1 MIEIPG
7 FRIER
12 LIAEGGMSSV
22 YLALQESLGRRV
34 ACKVLKKFD
43 SPSQAER
50 FLHEGRIIASLNHR
64 NIITIHDIGAIG
76 DRHYIAM
83 EYLEGGSLGDR
94 IADGM
99 APGAALAL
107 INDMALCL
115 DFIHQ
120 QNIVHRDIKPGNI
133 LFHADG
139 TPKLTD
145 FGIAK
150 QLHIDQ
156 ELTLGGS
163 ALGSPYYLSPEQ
175 AEGKTP
181 DGRSDIYGLGII
193 FYEMLTGQKPYAAQS
208 HIETIVAHLGDPIP
222 LLPEEFSLYQPLF
235 ERMVAKNPEQRMSSA
250 QELLETIRALPRP
263 AHAERRRTPASS
275 ASTASAGNPETLKRF
290 APALAAG
297 LLIAVAG
304 FMFWPGSTPEDIPT
318 ADIRQE
324 TPGPTVS
331 ALSGLGDL
339 EQAAAELEPPSSA
352 VDPTTVQTPD
362 NRSMATPPIDTASSP
377 TETIFTA
384 TDSADSLEP
393 VLVAVEPPQG
403 SGTTARDAAEP
414 TPADRIASLMQSA
427 QDAFTRLRLTT
438 PANDNALDY
447 YRQVIAIEPD
457 HSGARTG
464 IDAIA
469 DRYTALAQAA
479 YKDGNTKLAKVYLQ
493 RGFEVRPGHAGLRS
507 LREDMTRRPAQ
518 QTVASHDDNDP
529 IHDTESIRGEGSGNI
544 IKDFRKVWQSIF
556 N

>member
-7 FRIER
+7 FKIEQ

-76 DRHYIAM
+76 ERHYIAM
-83 EYLEGGSLGDR
+83 EYLEGGSLADR
-94 IADGM
+94 IAEGM
-99 APGAALAL
+99 SPGAALAL
-107 INDMALCL
+107 ITDMALCL
-115 DFIHQ
+115 DFVHQ
-120 QNIVHRDIKPGNI
+120 QGIVHRDVKPGNI

-139 TPKLTD
+139 TPKLSD

-208 HIETIVAHLGDPIP
+208 HIETIVAHLGDPVP

-235 ERMVAKNPEQRMSSA
+235 ERMVAKNPDQRMASA

-263 AHAERRRTPASS
+263 AHAERRRAQRPPAPPASD
-275 ASTASAGNPETLKRF
+275 AKPETLKRY
-290 APALAAG
+290 APAIAAG
-297 LLIAVAG
+297 LLVTIAG
-304 FMFWPGSTPEDIPT
+304 FALWPASTPEDT
-318 ADIRQE
+318 AATEMPQ
-324 TPGPTVS
+324 TVS
-331 ALSGLGDL
+331 DTTASALNDLGDL
-339 EQAAAELEPPSSA
+339 EQAAAALQPPSAAIDPLTLPTPNEPVVSA
-352 VDPTTVQTPD
+352 PSVDMPSAP
-362 NRSMATPPIDTASSP
+362 SDTSFIGSEP
-377 TETIFTA
+377 E
-384 TDSADSLEP
+384 DDLEP
-393 VLVAVEPPQG
+393 VLVAIEPPN
-403 SGTTARDAAEP
+403 SGTTPQDSIEP
-414 TPADRIASLMQSA
+414 TPEEHITSLMQAA
-427 QDAFTRLRLTT
+427 QEALANLRLTT

-447 YRQVIAIEPD
+447 YQQVISIEPD
-457 HSGARTG
+457 HTGAQAG
-464 IDAIA
+464 IDTIA
-469 DRYTALAQAA
+469 DRYATLARKAHQ
-479 YKDGNTKLAKVYLQ
+479 DGNTRLARVYVQ
-493 RGFEVRPGHAGLRS
+493 RGFEVRPGHAGLRTV
-507 LREDMTRRPAQ
+507 RKEIAQQPAQ
-518 QTVASHDDNDP
+518 QTIASHSDSDP
-529 IHDTESIRGEGSGNI
+529 IGDTESIRGEGSGNI
-544 IKDFRKVWQSIF
+544 IKDFQKVWRSIF
-556 N
+556 D

>member
-7 FRIER
+7 FKIEQ

-64 NIITIHDIGAIG
+64 NIITIHDIGAI
-76 DRHYIAM
+76 DERHYIAM
-83 EYLEGGSLGDR
+83 EYLEGGSLADR
-94 IADGM
+94 IAEGM
-99 APGAALAL
+99 SPGAALAL
-107 INDMALCL
+107 ITDMALCL
-115 DFIHQ
+115 DFVHQ
-120 QNIVHRDIKPGNI
+120 QGIVHRDVKPGNI

-139 TPKLTD
+139 TPKLSD

-235 ERMVAKNPEQRMSSA
+235 ERMVAKSPDQRTASA

-263 AHAERRRTPASS
+263 AHAERRRAQRPPTPPASD
-275 ASTASAGNPETLKRF
+275 TKPITLKRY
-290 APALAAG
+290 APAIAAG
-297 LLIAVAG
+297 LLITIAG
-304 FMFWPGSTPEDIPT
+304 FVLWPASTPEDT
-318 ADIRQE
+318 AATEMPQ
-324 TPGPTVS
+324 TAPNTTAS
-331 ALSGLGDL
+331 ALNNLGDL
-339 EQAAAELEPPSSA
+339 EQAAAALEPPSSA
-352 VDPTTVQTPD
+352 IDPLTLPTPNEPIVSAPSVDMPSAPT
-362 NRSMATPPIDTASSP
+362 DTSFVGSEP
-377 TETIFTA
+377 Q
-384 TDSADSLEP
+384 DDLEP
-393 VLVAVEPPQG
+393 VLVAIEPPN
-403 SGTTARDAAEP
+403 SGTTPQDSIEP
-414 TPADRIASLMQSA
+414 TPEEHITSLMQSA
-427 QDAFTRLRLTT
+427 QEALANLQLTT

-447 YRQVIAIEPD
+447 YQQVIIIEPD
-457 HSGARTG
+457 HTGAQAG
-464 IDAIA
+464 IDTIA
-469 DRYTALAQAA
+469 DRYARLARKAHQ
-479 YKDGNTKLAKVYLQ
+479 DGNTRLARVYLQ
-493 RGFEVRPGHAGLRS
+493 RGFEVRPGHAGLQTVRK
-507 LREDMTRRPAQ
+507 EIAQQPAQ
-518 QTVASHDDNDP
+518 QTIASHSDSDP
-529 IHDTESIRGEGSGNI
+529 ISDSESIRGEGSGNI
-544 IKDFRKVWQSIF
+544 IKDFQKVWRSIF
-556 N
+556 D